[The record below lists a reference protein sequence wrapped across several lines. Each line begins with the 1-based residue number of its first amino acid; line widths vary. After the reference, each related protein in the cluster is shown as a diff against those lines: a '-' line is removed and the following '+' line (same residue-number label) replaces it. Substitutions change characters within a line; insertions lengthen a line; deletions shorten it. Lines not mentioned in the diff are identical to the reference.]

1 MRMKP
6 NIAANTANENKRELG
21 GHPFIA
27 VVADEAI
34 VRVEL
39 PDPVTLAGA
48 NVQVV
53 PAGSPEQANE
63 TAPLKAFSP
72 FMKMDAD
79 PDPPDPPASTVID

>member
-6 NIAANTANENKRELG
+6 NIAANMANGKKRELG
-21 GHPFIA
+21 VLPFIA
-27 VVADEAI
+27 VVADVAI
-34 VRVEL
+34 ETVEL

-53 PAGSPEQANE
+53 PAGSPEQENE

-79 PDPPDPPASTVID
+79 PGPPASTVID